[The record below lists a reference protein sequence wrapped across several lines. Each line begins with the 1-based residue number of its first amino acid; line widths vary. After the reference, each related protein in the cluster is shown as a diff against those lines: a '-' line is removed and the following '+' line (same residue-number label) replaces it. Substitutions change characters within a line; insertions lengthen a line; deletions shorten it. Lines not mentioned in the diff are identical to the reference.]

1 MLKMVERFPLGSEPG
16 WGFQSPKATQAML
29 EAMRLGFAD
38 KAMWMGDNR
47 PGFYADMPLAGLLSS
62 TYLAQRSSLIDPA
75 KRMPPNPPPGDP
87 RGFGATAQLQAAEP
101 EAEPGGHTS
110 HFSVID
116 RWGNVVSVTTTL
128 GDGLGCTIMVPGYGF
143 MLNDASGRNLNQV
156 PVAGRI
162 KAGMVDPGAND
173 AAGGKR
179 GLGNVAPVIVLKDG
193 EPVLA
198 TGGAG
203 GAQIMPAVFE
213 IVSDVLDFH
222 KTIQDA
228 LNAPR
233 IWGDENNVIWNSAAD
248 PIPLLSKLEGITPWS
263 EVPPWF
269 AGAPA
274 FPDTTLQALAALG
287 DPLSGSAVYPQVGG
301 TESIAVDPD
310 TYALSAAADPRGLWA
325 VGGPIVLKP

>member
-1 MLKMVERFPLGSEPG
+1 TP
-16 WGFQSPKATQAML
+16 
-29 EAMRLGFAD
+29 
-38 KAMWMGDNR
+38 
-47 PGFYADMPLAGLLSS
+47 
-62 TYLAQRSSLIDPA
+62 
-75 KRMPPNPPPGDP
+75 
-87 RGFGATAQLQAAEP
+87 EP

-110 HFSVID
+110 HFTIVD

-179 GLGNVAPVIVLKDG
+179 GLGNVAPVIVLKAG

-203 GAQIMPAVFE
+203 GAQIMPVVFE

-222 KTIQDA
+222 KPIQDA
-228 LNAPR
+228 LSAPR
-233 IWGDENNVIWNSAAD
+233 IWGDESNVIWN
-248 PIPLLSKLEGITPWS
+248 
-263 EVPPWF
+263 
-269 AGAPA
+269 PA
-274 FPDTTLQALAALG
+274 PDTTPLTLFAKLG
-287 DPLSGSAVYPQVGG
+287 GVAPWNDA
-301 TESIAVDPD
+301 
-310 TYALSAAADPRGLWA
+310 
-325 VGGPIVLKP
+325 